1 MRTGMSREKRT
12 ICGVAETWSRSP
24 TGKDDV
30 HVKDSSISCKR
41 TCRIMPESSSEACQ
55 QAILSVQKSLPKY
68 AQKSSEACQ
77 QVFQSVQK
85 SIPKHARQSSKV
97 CQKALRSVQNVL
109 PKYAKKSS
117 EACERVCGRVLRSMK
132 ESLPKHIKISSE
144 VCTKVFRI
152 KNTTPGLSTPKYWN
166 EPVTLGAIDSFC
178 CIIQSKND
186 QCTRPLILTGP
197 IF

>member
-117 EACERVCGRVLRSMK
+117 EAWK
-132 ESLPKHIKISSE
+132 
-144 VCTKVFRI
+144 KVFRSI
-152 KNTTPGLSTPKYWN
+152 SKFLQKYARRCS
-166 EPVTLGAIDSFC
+166 ELR
-178 CIIQSKND
+178 
-186 QCTRPLILTGP
+186 TRPPDYPLRNIEMNLWRWVRSIPSVALYSQRMTSAQDHSS
-197 IF
+197 